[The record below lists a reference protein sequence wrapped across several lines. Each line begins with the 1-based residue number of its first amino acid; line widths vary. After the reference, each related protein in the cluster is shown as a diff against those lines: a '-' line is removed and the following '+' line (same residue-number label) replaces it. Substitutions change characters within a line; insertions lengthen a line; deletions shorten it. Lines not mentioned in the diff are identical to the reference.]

1 MSSLIGQTI
10 NDRYRLDA
18 LLGDGG
24 MGTVYRAFD
33 RNLDRQVAIKLMH
46 SHFARQPEFRKR
58 LIQEAQTAAK
68 LDHPSIVRIYDF
80 GESDLGLFI
89 TMEYVDGGS
98 LREHLQ
104 RLQSMGKFLP
114 FSQSMQIAI
123 QIDEAL
129 DYAHRRGVI
138 HRDVKPGN
146 IILKRLSHPDEPG
159 EQPFRA
165 VLTDFGLVKLQ
176 EGMPMTQSGA
186 TVGTPAYMS
195 PEQCEG
201 MELDGRSDLYSLG
214 IVLYELVT
222 NRLPFAFQSLADA
235 ISTHRRGTRPA
246 PPSEYR
252 ADAPPLIDG
261 LLAKS
266 LAKSPDDRFSS
277 GFEMATALRSAKLS
291 LEGTPTRIMTRQ
303 ELNILD
309 RVEDPPD
316 GYELEINAP
325 GHQPSIMTLT
335 NSVVT
340 LGRNADNDV
349 VLPADGV
356 SRHHARLQ
364 ATSLGW
370 EVLDLGGPN
379 GTWLDDRRLRPQEP
393 APLMPGSML
402 RVGPYEL
409 ELLPPDMTSSA
420 AAALAAGAAV
430 AAVAEATVPGATTRG
445 LPENGTASPLAIYPI
460 QDSIEVDPGRHA
472 DIKVEV
478 INRGDVDDRCG
489 LRVQGIPNDWIT
501 TQTSFVPIAAGETV
515 EMTVGIS
522 PPINQSTPVGRQR
535 VLLDLVSQLH
545 PDLDV
550 SATLNLVVNPIFTFA
565 AALEPQQLRLP
576 GTATVSVQNTG
587 SAAGEFSVLP
597 RDPQDALDFT
607 GETNRIPL
615 QPGQVA
621 HVNLDVRARESSF
634 LDSDDVYPY
643 EVNVLSSTGG
653 RQQLSAEAIAG
664 GMLPPWLLYALLF
677 LTAIC
682 CAALA
687 FATFLNRDR
696 LFPPGPTAT
705 LPFAGLS
712 ATQTAA
718 ALTQTAVYLPGGTI
732 TPTVD
737 QTATMQT
744 ATAQA
749 GAQATATS
757 AAATADVQ
765 GDSDGDGLS
774 NAQEGFIGTD
784 PFNPDT
790 DADGLTDGQEVLI
803 YGTDPLH
810 VDTDRDSF
818 TDGNEVLILLSDPLD
833 PYDPVGPQPPIVTPP
848 GPPPRTRPPWVTPPG
863 PPTMTKPPPVSPT
876 WPPPTVVTNTP
887 LPPTVE
893 TPSVTPPPPDTPTV
907 TASPTLETPTPTPSP
922 TVTSTPT
929 LTPTATD
936 VPVGPTLPI
945 SCTSSPPAIDGAF
958 LPSEWPS
965 SPFAQF
971 SAASNPARQ
980 VQMYLTKDNSNY
992 YVAYLIND
1000 PVVDPS
1006 DTVRTGFDND
1016 ASGYDSDT
1024 GVYDPDGADRFII
1037 VNRDGSSEIWAGIG
1051 SNTDSLTW
1059 DSSYSSTN
1067 WAAAVGESAAQWVVE
1082 IRVSSAEVNLLT
1094 TFGMM
1099 SQAQSTSDVATW
1111 PGAAFSNDPSTWQ
1124 AIANT
1129 GCP

>member
-1 MSSLIGQTI
+1 MTSLIGQTI
-10 NDRYRLDA
+10 NNRYRLDA

-24 MGTVYRAFD
+24 MGTVFRAFD

-104 RLQSMGKFLP
+104 RLQTLGKFLP
-114 FSQSMQIAI
+114 FSQSMQIGI
-123 QIDEAL
+123 QIAEAL

-176 EGMPMTQSGA
+176 EGIPMTQSGA

-222 NRLPFAFQSLADA
+222 NRLPFSFQSLADA

-261 LLAKS
+261 LLAKA

-309 RVEDPPD
+309 RVEDPPE

-325 GHQPSIMTLT
+325 GHEPSLMSLT
-335 NSVVT
+335 HSVVT

-393 APLMPGSML
+393 TPFLPGAKL
-402 RVGPYEL
+402 KIGPYDL
-409 ELLPPDMTSSA
+409 HLLAPDISSSA
-420 AAALAAGAAV
+420 LATGAAAGLLAAEALQ
-430 AAVAEATVPGATTRG
+430 ATVPGATTRG
-445 LPENGTASPLAIYPI
+445 LPDNGSAEPLAIFPL
-460 QDSIEVDPGRHA
+460 QDSIEVDPGQQA
-472 DIKVEV
+472 DIKIEV
-478 INRGDVDDRCG
+478 INRGDIDDRVS
-489 LRVQGIPNDWIT
+489 LRVQGIPNTWIT
-501 TQTSFVPIAAGETV
+501 TPTTFVSVGAGETI
-515 EMTVGIS
+515 EMTIGVS
-522 PPINQSTPVGRQR
+522 PPHNQSAPVGRQR
-535 VLLDLVSQLH
+535 VLLELLSQRH
-545 PDLDV
+545 PDV
-550 SATLNLVVNPIFTFA
+550 KASASLNLVVNPIFTFA
-565 AALEPQQLRLP
+565 ASLDPQQLRLP
-576 GTATVSVQNTG
+576 GTVSVEVRNTG
-587 SAAGEFSVLP
+587 SKSGEFSVLA
-597 RDPQDALDFT
+597 RDAQDALEFT
-607 GETNRIPL
+607 GERGRISI

-621 HVNLDVRARESSF
+621 HVNLEVKARESSLF
-634 LDSDDVYPY
+634 DSDDVYPY
-643 EVNVLSSTGG
+643 EVNVVSRTGG

-664 GMLPPWLLYALLF
+664 GILPPWLLYALGF
-677 LTAIC
+677 LTLVC
-682 CAALA
+682 CIALLAATA
-687 FATFLNRDR
+687 LNWDR
-696 LFPPGPTAT
+696 LFGGGPTAT
-705 LPFAGLS
+705 LPFAGLA
-712 ATQTAA
+712 ATQTSA
-718 ALTQTAVYLPGGTI
+718 ALTQTAVSLPGGGVGTM
-732 TPTVD
+732 TPTID
-737 QTATMQT
+737 LTATLQT

-749 GAQATATS
+749 GQTATANPQ
-757 AAATADVQ
+757 A
-765 GDSDGDGLS
+765 DSDGDRLS

-784 PFNPDT
+784 PFNPDS
-790 DADGLTDGQEVLI
+790 DGDGLTDGQEVLD

-810 VDTDRDSF
+810 IDTDRDSF
-818 TDGNEVLILLSDPLD
+818 TDGHEVLVLNSDPLN
-833 PYDPVGPQPPIVTPP
+833 PFDPVGPQPTNI
-848 GPPPRTRPPWVTPPG
+848 PPPMWTRTRPWPPV
-863 PPTMTKPPPVSPT
+863 PPTRT
-876 WPPPTVVTNTP
+876 WPPPPTITSSPIPPPTIVSSPTQ
-887 LPPTVE
+887 LPPVPTAV
-893 TPSVTPPPPDTPTV
+893 PSATWTPTQIP
-907 TASPTLETPTPTPSP
+907 TAAPTQ
-922 TVTSTPT
+922 TPT
-929 LTPTATD
+929 LTPPPTNTAIPTMTPTATD
-936 VPVGPTLPI
+936 IPPYPALSI
-945 SCTSSPPAIDGAF
+945 ACASSPPLIDGDFQPAD
-958 LPSEWPS
+958 WPS
-965 SPFAQF
+965 SPIAQF
-971 SAASNPARQ
+971 SPAANPAQ
-980 VQMYLTKDNSNY
+980 TVQLYLMKDGGNY
-992 YVAYLIND
+992 YLAYLIND
-1000 PVVDPS
+1000 PTEDRGDS
-1006 DTVRTGFDND
+1006 LRIGFDND
-1016 ASGYDSDT
+1016 AAGYDSDV
-1024 GVYDPDGADRFII
+1024 GLYDPDSVDRFFI
-1037 VNRDGSSEIWAGIG
+1037 VNRDGSSEAWSGIG
-1051 SNTDSLTW
+1051 SNTDGRTW
-1059 DSSYSSTN
+1059 DSSYSSNN
-1067 WAAAVGESAAQWVVE
+1067 WTSAVGGAISQWVVE
-1082 IRVSSAEVNLLT
+1082 MQIPTSELNLEQL
-1094 TFGMM
+1094 FGMM
-1099 SQAQSTSDVATW
+1099 SQVQSTSGLATW
-1111 PGAAFSNDPSTWQ
+1111 AGVSYSNDPSTWQ
-1124 AIANT
+1124 PVSNT
-1129 GCP
+1129 NCP

>member
-1 MSSLIGQTI
+1 MTSLIGQTI

-104 RLQSMGKFLP
+104 RLQTMGKFLP
-114 FSQSMQIAI
+114 FSQSMQIGI
-123 QIDEAL
+123 QIAEAL

-176 EGMPMTQSGA
+176 EGIPMTQSGA

-214 IVLYELVT
+214 VVLYELVT
-222 NRLPFAFQSLADA
+222 NRLPFTFQSLADA

-252 ADAPPLIDG
+252 NDAPPLIDG
-261 LLAKS
+261 LLAKA
-266 LAKSPDDRFSS
+266 LAKSPDDRFSN

-309 RVEDPPD
+309 RVENPPE
-316 GYELEINAP
+316 GYELEISAP
-325 GHQPSIMTLT
+325 GHQPSVMSLIH
-335 NSVVT
+335 SIIT

-393 APLMPGSML
+393 TPLLPGAKL

-409 ELLPPDMTSSA
+409 ELLAPDVSASALTADLA
-420 AAALAAGAAV
+420 AAAAAAGLAA
-430 AAVAEATVPGATTRG
+430 ATVPGATTRG
-445 LPENGTASPLAIYPI
+445 LPENGSASALAVYPI
-460 QDSIEVDPGRHA
+460 QDTIEVDPGKEA
-472 DIKVEV
+472 EIKLEV
-478 INRGDVDDRCG
+478 INRSELADRVS
-489 LRVQGIPNDWIT
+489 LRVQGVPPSWIT
-501 TQTSFVPIAAGETV
+501 TPTAFVPIQAGETV
-515 EMTVGIS
+515 EMSVGILA
-522 PPINQSTPVGRQR
+522 PLNQSTPTGRQR
-535 VLLDLVSQLH
+535 VLIGLVSQRH
-545 PDLDV
+545 PEADA
-550 SATLNLVVNPIFTFA
+550 SASLNLVVNPVFTFA
-565 AALEPQQLRLP
+565 ATIEPQQMRLP
-576 GTATVSVQNTG
+576 GTATISVQNTG
-587 SAAGEFSVLP
+587 SAAGEFSVIA
-597 RDPQDALDFT
+597 RDPQDALEFT
-607 GETNRIPL
+607 GEKGRISI

-621 HVNLDVRARESSF
+621 HVNLEVKARESSF
-634 LDSDDVYPY
+634 FDSDDVYPY
-643 EVNVLSSTGG
+643 EVNVVSRTGG

-664 GMLPPWLLYALLF
+664 GLIPPWLLYALIL
-677 LTAIC
+677 LTTIC

-687 FATFLNRDR
+687 FAAFLNRDR
-696 LFPPGPTAT
+696 LFPPSATAT
-705 LPFAGLS
+705 LPFAGIG

-718 ALTQTAVYLPGGTI
+718 AMTQTAVAAAGGTQ
-732 TPTVD
+732 TPTID
-737 QTATMQT
+737 ATSTIQT

-749 GAQATATS
+749 GLELTATR
-757 AAATADVQ
+757 AAATTDAQ

-774 NAQEGFIGTD
+774 NVQEGFIGTD

-790 DADGLTDGQEVLI
+790 DGDGLSDGQEVLVQ
-803 YGTDPLH
+803 GTDPLR
-810 VDTDRDSF
+810 VDTDGDTFS
-818 TDGNEVLILLSDPLD
+818 DGNEVLFIGSNPLN
-833 PYDPVGPQPPIVTPP
+833 PNDPVPMQPTM
-848 GPPPRTRPPWVTPPG
+848 GPPPIRTRPPWVTQTRPPI
-863 PPTMTKPPPVSPT
+863 PTRTMPPVPT
-876 WPPPTVVTNTP
+876 RTMPPVPTFTMPPPPTATQ
-887 LPPTVE
+887 PPTI
-893 TPSVTPPPPDTPTV
+893 TWTPPPTATP
-907 TASPTLETPTPTPSP
+907 SITPTPTN
-922 TVTSTPT
+922 TATPT

-936 VPVGPTLPI
+936 IPIGPVPSI
-945 SCTSSPPAIDGAF
+945 SCAASPPNINGSFDPG
-958 LPSEWPS
+958 EWPA
-965 SPFAQF
+965 SPIAQF
-971 SAASNPARQ
+971 SAAANPGFS
-980 VQMYLTKDNSNY
+980 VQAYLSRDSSNY

-1000 PVVDPS
+1000 PAVDAN

-1016 ASGYDSDT
+1016 ASGYGSS
-1024 GVYDPDGADRFII
+1024 GGYDPDVSDRFFI
-1037 VNRDGSSEIWAGIG
+1037 VNRDGSGEVWAGIG
-1051 SNTDSLTW
+1051 SNTDSLSW
-1059 DSSYSSTN
+1059 DSSYSSSN
-1067 WAAAVGESAAQWVVE
+1067 WNYAVGESAAQWVVE
-1082 IRVSSAEVNLLT
+1082 MQIAALELNLQAL
-1094 TFGMM
+1094 FGMM
-1099 SQAQSTSDVATW
+1099 SQAQSGTSIATW
-1111 PGAAFSNDPSTWQ
+1111 PGVAFSNDPSTWQ
-1124 AIANT
+1124 PINNAN
-1129 GCP
+1129 CP